1 MRNNFRGL
9 LFVFL
14 SLVLMMMACN
24 LGASAPTEVVNEP
37 PTEAL
42 SVATDVPVTAEVQ
55 HVMVPGELPKKQSGL
70 AGDQDSSTTADEKRA
85 PAGDRFTYGRYERPF
100 NANEMDV
107 YFSNIDIL
115 VSEVYQDDVWIY
127 GTLTLKD
134 TGSGC
139 SLDGKYGFEL
149 DTNIDGGG
157 DLLVLVTKPTST
169 DWSTDGV
176 EVWFDENDDVGGTKK
191 VFSDESSSV
200 GNGYESQLFGA
211 GAGNDPD
218 LAWARIAPTDPCVV
232 QMAVKQ
238 AGLSGPRYMIGMW
251 AGNDLLNPAL
261 FDHNDGFTHDQ
272 AGSSLIEFEYF
283 YPVKEVYELDN
294 VCRMAVGF
302 DPTGSEPGICPVPPS
317 GGGDEPPPPPGNS
330 CPPPSILFCGRNGC
344 YCLEPAG

>member
-24 LGASAPTEVVNEP
+24 LGASAPTEVV
-37 PTEAL
+37 TEAPAETL
-42 SVATDVPVTAEVQ
+42 SAVTDVPIETEVK
-55 HVMVPGELPKKQSGL
+55 HLMMPGELPEEQSGL

-100 NANEMDV
+100 NANEMDK
-107 YFSNIDIL
+107 YFSAIDIL
-115 VSEVYQDDVWIY
+115 VSEVYQDDVWVY

-134 TGSGC
+134 AGSGC

-191 VFSDESSSV
+191 VFSDDSSSV

-211 GAGNDPD
+211 GVGNDPD
-218 LAWARIAPTDPCVV
+218 LAWARIDPKFLCS
-232 QMAVKQ
+232 A
-238 AGLSGPRYMIGMW
+238 
-251 AGNDLLNPAL
+251 N
-261 FDHNDGFTHDQ
+261 
-272 AGSSLIEFEYF
+272 SS
-283 YPVKEVYELDN
+283 
-294 VCRMAVGF
+294 
-302 DPTGSEPGICPVPPS
+302 
-317 GGGDEPPPPPGNS
+317 
-330 CPPPSILFCGRNGC
+330 
-344 YCLEPAG
+344 